1 MTGYQSKKALADRL
15 ADAEKEGL
23 RTQNEWQLGMDKMQR
38 EIEAL
43 KDENMALM
51 LEIDRLHQKLEAR
64 ND

>member
-1 MTGYQSKKALADRL
+1 MTGYQSKKALSDRMT
-15 ADAEKEGL
+15 DAMKEGL

>member
-15 ADAEKEGL
+15 ADATKEGL
-23 RTQNEWQLGMDKMQR
+23 RTQNEWQLGMDKLQR
-38 EIEAL
+38 EIDAL
-43 KDENMALM
+43 KAENADLM